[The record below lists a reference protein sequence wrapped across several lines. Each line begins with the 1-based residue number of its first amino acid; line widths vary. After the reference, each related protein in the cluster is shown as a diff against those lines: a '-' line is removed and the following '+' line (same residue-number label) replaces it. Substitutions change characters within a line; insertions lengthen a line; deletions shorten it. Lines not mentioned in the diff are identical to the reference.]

1 MNKAVRK
8 AVIAGNWKMNKTPAE
23 AKELITAIAPLVK
36 DAGCDVVACVPYVDI
51 ATAIEAAKGTNIK
64 IGAENCHW
72 AVSGAFTGEIS
83 AEMLKA
89 CGVEYVITGHS
100 ERRTYFG
107 DTNETVNK
115 RTKAVVDA
123 GMTAIVCVGEYLEQR
138 EQGVTDELV
147 AMQVKIALGGIGHEQ
162 LDKVIIAYEPVW
174 AIGTGKTA
182 TAEQAQEVCAVIRR
196 TLAEIYCPECAEKVT
211 VQYGG
216 SMNAKNAD
224 ELLSKVD
231 VDGGLIG
238 GASLKAPDFAAI
250 VKAASK

>member
-107 DTNETVNK
+107 DT
-115 RTKAVVDA
+115 D
-123 GMTAIVCVGEYLEQR
+123 
-138 EQGVTDELV
+138 
-147 AMQVKIALGGIGHEQ
+147 
-162 LDKVIIAYEPVW
+162 
-174 AIGTGKTA
+174 
-182 TAEQAQEVCAVIRR
+182 
-196 TLAEIYCPECAEKVT
+196 VT
-211 VQYGG
+211 VQKRWVRCPRERRPHAACTD
-216 SMNAKNAD
+216 NRQRRT
-224 ELLSKVD
+224 EP
-231 VDGGLIG
+231 GLWC
-238 GASLKAPDFAAI
+238 
-250 VKAASK
+250 VR